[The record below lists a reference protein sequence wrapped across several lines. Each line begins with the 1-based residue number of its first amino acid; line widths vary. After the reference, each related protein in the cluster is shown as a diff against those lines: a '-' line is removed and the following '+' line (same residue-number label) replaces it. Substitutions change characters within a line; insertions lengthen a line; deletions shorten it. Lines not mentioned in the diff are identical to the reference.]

1 MRKTILLIMLFASL
15 QACSGGESPQ
25 PPVKLAPAD
34 PRKVEAQV
42 DRSMQNESS
51 RLESQT
57 AEKSERP

>member
-1 MRKTILLIMLFASL
+1 MLFASL

-42 DRSMQNESS
+42 DRAMQIESS

-57 AEKSERP
+57 AEKPERP